1 MCRELRRLVYER
13 DDEGFYDEPVY
24 NDEDYTDSSC
34 INDLRALGWS
44 AADAKDFCSDEEV

>member
-24 NDEDYTDSSC
+24 DTEYTDSDC
-34 INDLRALGWS
+34 VEDLRSLGWS